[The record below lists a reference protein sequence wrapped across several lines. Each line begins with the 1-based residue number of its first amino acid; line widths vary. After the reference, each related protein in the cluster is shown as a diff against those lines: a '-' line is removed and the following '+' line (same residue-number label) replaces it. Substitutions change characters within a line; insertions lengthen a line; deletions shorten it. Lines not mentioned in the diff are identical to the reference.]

1 VKTIDV
7 LDRMRKSIWPFC
19 SKSGIFGDEDE
30 IDLYGPIW
38 IMITLIVEIAIIG
51 YINHIVEQAAIDV
64 EI

>member
-1 VKTIDV
+1 MKTIDI

-51 YINHIVEQAAIDV
+51 YINHIVE
-64 EI
+64 